1 MSRFERETLTGFVN
15 PQTFLTPEGMELL
28 TTTGNITV
36 LPFGDVKF
44 VCFVRDFHQ
53 GEPRQEMRLF
63 TTRPK
68 QEGLWVRMRFRDSDE
83 MDGILANNLLA
94 VESAGF
100 TVIPPDPGYQ
110 NQRLF
115 VPKAAL
121 SAIQVLGV
129 IGSPLTTGR
138 ARKKP
143 PAKEQMRMF
152 EEAER

>member
-1 MSRFERETLTGFVN
+1 MGFVN

-28 TTTGNITV
+28 TTAGNIAL
-36 LPFGDVKF
+36 LPYAEVKL
-44 VCFVRDFHQ
+44 VCFVRDFQQ
-53 GEPRQEMRLF
+53 GEPRKELRLF
-63 TTRPK
+63 TSRPK
-68 QEGLWVRMRFRDSDE
+68 QEGLWVRMRFRDADE

-94 VESAGF
+94 MDSAGF
-100 TVIPPDPGYQ
+100 TVTPPDPGYQ

-121 SAIQVLGV
+121 AGIQVLGV
-129 IGSPLTTGR
+129 IGSPLTSGR

-143 PAKEQMRMF
+143 PTKEQMKMF